1 MEPETFTASRLTRGN
16 FLFPTQIVVTEHSV
30 LRRKRSWLSMNEES
44 IGIRNVASVN
54 ILTGVIWS
62 NLRIE
67 STGGSNSLDS
77 HGHTK
82 ADARRIKSLIEKL
95 QARDVA
101 GGATTGRTRACPY
114 CAEQIQEAAKVCRFC
129 GRDLDPARTS

>member
-1 MEPETFTASRLTRGN
+1 MEPETFTASRLTAGN
-16 FLFPTQIVVTEHSV
+16 SVFPTQIVVTEHSV
-30 LRRKRSWLSMNEES
+30 LRRKRSWLSVNEES

-54 ILTGVIWS
+54 IVTGVLWS
-62 NLRIE
+62 DIRIE

-82 ADARRIKSLIEKL
+82 ADARRIKELIEQL

-101 GGATTGRTRACPY
+101 GPAPGGATRACPW
-114 CAEQIQEAAKVCRFC
+114 CAETIQAAAKICRFC
-129 GRDLDPARTS
+129 GRDV

>member
-1 MEPETFTASRLTRGN
+1 MDPEAFTASRLTSGN
-16 FLFPTQIVVTEHSV
+16 FLFPTQIIVTEHSV
-30 LRRKRSWLSMNEES
+30 LRRKRSWLRVNEES

-54 ILTGVIWS
+54 ILTGLIWS
-62 NLRIE
+62 NIRIE

-82 ADARRIKSLIEKL
+82 SDARRIKELIETL

-101 GGATTGRTRACPY
+101 GSAPSGRTRPCPW
-114 CAEQIQEAAKVCRFC
+114 CAELIQEAAKICRFC
-129 GRDLDPARTS
+129 GRDV